1 MATIKYKGTVV
12 FEKKFKKFE
21 RKWRTLSADLEI
33 AKKNAIELYHLNKID
48 NHSVFLIPDFC
59 SEEIQIV
66 KIKKFACKSLK
77 GRGVQSGIRI
87 IYAFFPKTQEVEFI
101 DIYFKA
107 DQENE
112 DRQRIKEYLKEMEV
126 K

>member
-1 MATIKYKGTVV
+1 METINYEKIPN

-21 RKWRTLSADLEI
+21 KKWRTLSADLKV
-33 AKKNAIELYHLNKID
+33 AQKNAIELYHLEKID
-48 NHSVFLIPDFC
+48 NYSVFPIIGFC
-59 SEEIQIV
+59 NEKVQIL
-66 KIKKFACKSLK
+66 KLKKFACKSLK

-87 IYAFFPKTQEVEFI
+87 IYAFFPQDLKVVYI

-112 DRQRIKEYLKEMEV
+112 NREIIKEYWLNNF
-126 K
+126 